1 MSLQINAQHNPK
13 NYLIS
18 FIAKGV
24 TSTVSTVTVENMVTG
39 ASLSLKGSDNL
50 NLTFNMGISH
60 FSDKLLKIYPNPMVY
75 NSTLEIFS
83 PATGEAKITFYEIT
97 GRPIAQFQSYLEN
110 FKQDFRISGFKRGIY
125 LISVVG
131 RGYQL
136 SGRFVS
142 NGPDGTINI
151 EKVFNNLQAANEK
164 QEYTDFKGVQDTYE
178 MFYSPGNIL
187 KFTGSFGRYTSV
199 VMDIPKSS
207 KVIAFT
213 FKGIPYIITTV
224 STGTSST
231 SATSGGTV
239 TEDGGESVTT
249 RGVCWGTTVNPTVEL
264 GTKISNGTG
273 TGNFTCNITGLQP
286 FTQYHVRAYATNSLG
301 TGYGEDLTF
310 TTLAI
315 VPALTTSTV
324 SGITRTTAIIGC
336 NITSN
341 GGSSVTTSGICWST
355 SHNPTIAGSHT
366 SDGTPDGSFTS
377 SMTGLLPGTLYY
389 VRAYATNGVGTA
401 YGNERSFTTDPV
413 VIATL
418 STTVVSSITSTTA
431 VSGGNITDDGGAT
444 ITSRGVC
451 WSTTSYP
458 TIGDNLTSN
467 GTGAGTFTSN
477 ITGLQPFTQYHVR
490 AYATNSAGTAY
501 GSEVIFTSH
510 PIELATLTT
519 TAVTT
524 TSETSVISGG
534 NITNDGGGSIT
545 ARGVCWSTSQFPT
558 INDNLTSDGT
568 GAGSFTSNISG
579 LQPLIQYHVRAYAT
593 NIAGTAY
600 GNDILFTTDQ
610 QQLASVTTTEVTS
623 ILSTTAISGG
633 NIIADGGSSITARG
647 VCWKTSAN
655 PTINDNKTT
664 NGTGTGS
671 FTSNL
676 TGLTPNTKY
685 YVRAYATNNVG
696 TAYGNEVTFIYIT
709 PEINVC
715 KWLNDSPC
723 FLSLSFDDGQPSHI
737 TIANILDQYGFKGTF
752 YVETRELGDPGL
764 MTMYYNIAAAGHEI
778 GSHSVNHQDLTSLS
792 EAELLYE
799 IDESVNTI
807 NSNLNTICTS
817 FAHPFDI
824 TNDHVDAT
832 IFGRNLFTRNNSEY
846 YSTPREKIGLD
857 SEAQINDIE
866 NFIDLQIANNNCCLM
881 AGHGIDGSGYSP
893 ITTPFLNELLT
904 YITEV
909 KNNQNVWV
917 TTLSNGALYE
927 SLFYEVQLT
936 SQIDQSNRQIEI
948 IFDCPDKAIYNKFD
962 KLLYSF
968 KIRKSSS
975 WVIQDSGFEYNE
987 TDTHYIY
994 TIDLKQI
1001 QQLTLY
1007 YDIVE

>member
-1 MSLQINAQHNPK
+1 M
-13 NYLIS
+13 
-18 FIAKGV
+18 
-24 TSTVSTVTVENMVTG
+24 
-39 ASLSLKGSDNL
+39 
-50 NLTFNMGISH
+50 
-60 FSDKLLKIYPNPMVY
+60 
-75 NSTLEIFS
+75 
-83 PATGEAKITFYEIT
+83 
-97 GRPIAQFQSYLEN
+97 
-110 FKQDFRISGFKRGIY
+110 
-125 LISVVG
+125 
-131 RGYQL
+131 
-136 SGRFVS
+136 
-142 NGPDGTINI
+142 
-151 EKVFNNLQAANEK
+151 
-164 QEYTDFKGVQDTYE
+164 TD
-178 MFYSPGNIL
+178 
-187 KFTGSFGRYTSV
+187 
-199 VMDIPKSS
+199 
-207 KVIAFT
+207 
-213 FKGIPYIITTV
+213 
-224 STGTSST
+224 
-231 SATSGGTV
+231 
-239 TEDGGESVTT
+239 
-249 RGVCWGTTVNPTVEL
+249 
-264 GTKISNGTG
+264 
-273 TGNFTCNITGLQP
+273 
-286 FTQYHVRAYATNSLG
+286 
-301 TGYGEDLTF
+301 
-310 TTLAI
+310 
-315 VPALTTSTV
+315 
-324 SGITRTTAIIGC
+324 
-336 NITSN
+336 
-341 GGSSVTTSGICWST
+341 
-355 SHNPTIAGSHT
+355 
-366 SDGTPDGSFTS
+366 
-377 SMTGLLPGTLYY
+377 LLPGTLYY

-431 VSGGNITDDGGAT
+431 VSGGNITDDGDAT
-444 ITSRGVC
+444 ITARGVC

-467 GTGAGTFTSN
+467 GTGTGPFTSN

-696 TAYGNEVTFIYIT
+696 TAYGNEVTFIYVT

-824 TNDHVDAT
+824 TNDHVDAI